1 MITAVDSNVV
11 LDVLAGDPSFGEPSS
26 ELLKRSR
33 AQGRLIACEVVCAEV
48 AAGFEESGLAAS
60 VLGSMRI
67 EFVASDEVSAID
79 AGLAWGAYRRGGGA
93 RARLA
98 ADFLVGAHARRHADR
113 LLSRDRGFFERYF
126 PTLEVIDPSVI

>member
-11 LDVLAGDPSFGEPSS
+11 LDVLAGDPAFGERSS

-33 AQGRLIACEVVCAEV
+33 ALGRLIACEVVWAEV
-48 AAGFEESGLAAS
+48 AAGFEESRLAVS
-60 VLGSMRI
+60 VLESARI
-67 EFVASDEVSAID
+67 EFVSSDEVSAIE
-79 AGLAWGAYRRGGGA
+79 AGLAWGEYRRGGGA

-126 PTLEVIDPSVI
+126 SELEIIDPSVS